1 MIDIKKAEE
10 EFRKYTSKY
19 DMSEAHILR
28 KVYHT
33 ARVEE
38 LCEKVA
44 ISIGMNEEDVN
55 LAKLIG
61 LLHDIARF
69 EQYTIYKTYND
80 LKSIDHGDFALE
92 ILKKDNYIRK
102 YIETDE
108 YDEIIFKAIK
118 NHNKYVIESNLSE
131 KEEVFCKIIR
141 DADKLD
147 IMYQAT
153 NESWINDIQKIEG
166 QIIAQ
171 EVLEQFLS
179 NNTINRI
186 NVKELIDRIVVHIA
200 FIYDLNFKE
209 SYKILNEKDYINKI
223 FDRFS
228 FEKEET
234 KEQMTK
240 IRKIAND
247 YINNQIK

>member
-10 EFRKYTSKY
+10 EFKKYTSKY
-19 DMSEAHILR
+19 DMSETHISR

-38 LCEKVA
+38 LCEKIA
-44 ISIGMNEEDVN
+44 ISIGMNEEDIN

-80 LKSIDHGDFALE
+80 LKSIDHGDFAVE
-92 ILKKDNYIRK
+92 ILNKENYIRK
-102 YIETDE
+102 YIEEDK

-118 NHNKYVIESNLSE
+118 NHNKYKIETNLNE
-131 KEEVFCKIIR
+131 KEEIFCKIIR
-141 DADKLD
+141 DADKID

-166 QIIAQ
+166 QTITP

-179 NNTINRI
+179 KNTVNRI
-186 NVKELIDRIVVHIA
+186 YVKELIDRIVVHIA

-209 SYKILNEKDYINKI
+209 SYKIINEKDYINKI
-223 FDRFS
+223 FDRFN

-234 KEQMTK
+234 KEQMK
-240 IRKIAND
+240 LIRKISN
-247 YINNQIK
+247 

>member
-10 EFRKYTSKY
+10 EFKRYTSKY
-19 DMSEAHILR
+19 DMNESHISR

-38 LCEKVA
+38 LCEKIAV
-44 ISIGMNEEDVN
+44 SLKMSEEDVN

-69 EQYTIYKTYND
+69 EQYTIYKTYD
-80 LKSIDHGDFALE
+80 DRKSIDHGNFGVDILE
-92 ILKKDNYIRK
+92 KDNYIRK

-108 YDEIIFKAIK
+108 YDEIILKAIK
-118 NHNKYVIESNLSE
+118 NHNKYEIETGMSE
-131 KEEVFCKIIR
+131 REILFCKIIR

-147 IMYQAT
+147 IIYQAT
-153 NESWINDIQKIEG
+153 FESWVNDIKKIEG
-166 QIIAQ
+166 QSITQ
-171 EVLEQFLS
+171 EVINDFNAES
-179 NNTINRI
+179 TINRI
-186 NVKELIDRIVVHIA
+186 NVKEIIDRIVVIVA

-209 SYKILNEKDYINKI
+209 SYKILNEKHYINKI
-223 FDRFS
+223 FARFN

-234 KEQMTK
+234 KTQMEQIQKT
-240 IRKIAND
+240 AND
-247 YINNQIK
+247 YISGKM